1 MSSAAEGAVVQLSMK
16 DEVAALKRRHTID
29 AAVDLFYENGYE
41 NTTLDA
47 VAERLGVSKPFI
59 YANFGS
65 KAELLAE
72 ICARAVAVAHD
83 AIDSVM
89 ALGLPPVQALELFA
103 RRYVAT
109 ILENQKHIAVYVR
122 EDKNLDPAEGRR
134 IGLMRRDFFAKI
146 RALLEAGTT
155 AGEFEIDDSQI
166 AALAIG
172 GAVTWSTFWYRPE
185 GRLSPDEIAERMSR
199 SIMRLAGLPQGR

>member
-1 MSSAAEGAVVQLSMK
+1 MSSATERAGGRLSMK
-16 DEVAALKRRHTID
+16 DEVAALKRQHTVD
-29 AAVDLFYENGYE
+29 ATVDLFYENGYE

-47 VAERLGVSKPFI
+47 VAEKLGVSKPFI

-72 ICARAVAVAHD
+72 ICERGVAIAHD
-83 AIDSVM
+83 AIDGVT
-89 ALGLPPVQALELFA
+89 ALELPPAQALELFA
-103 RRYVAT
+103 RRYITT

-134 IGLMRRDFFAKI
+134 IGLMRSDFFAKI
-146 RALLEAGTT
+146 RALLEAGAA
-155 AGEFEIDDSQI
+155 AGEFESDDSQI

-172 GAVTWSTFWYRPE
+172 GAVTWTTFWYRPD
-185 GRLSPDEIAERMSR
+185 GRLSVDEIAERMSR
-199 SIMRLAGLPQGR
+199 SILRLAGLLQSR

>member
-1 MSSAAEGAVVQLSMK
+1 MSQAAEGAVGRLSMK
-16 DEVAALKRRHTID
+16 DEVAALKRRHTVD
-29 AAVDLFYENGYE
+29 AAVDLFYANGYE

-72 ICARAVAVAHD
+72 ICARAVAVAHE
-83 AIDSVM
+83 AIDGVL
-89 ALGLPPVQALELFA
+89 ALGLPPAEALETFA

-146 RALLEAGTT
+146 RALLEAGAA
-155 AGEFEIDDSQI
+155 AGEFEIGDSQI

-172 GAVTWSTFWYRPE
+172 GAVTWSTFWYRPD
-185 GRLSPDEIAERMSR
+185 GRLSVDEIAGRMSHA
-199 SIMRLAGLPQGR
+199 ILRLAGLPQGR